1 LKAAVAFCLVLL
13 LSASLKPQ
21 TMKEN
26 PSQPAVLSAQVKHG
40 QIVYELNGRVVEDN
54 AQNSILKNLARI
66 LDTRGSSTPV
76 FVVVDV
82 HAPFSEFGKLATAL
96 DKVGLPKRRF
106 FVTDFTDATMNEVHW
121 DEKAVPIPKN

>member
-1 LKAAVAFCLVLL
+1 MKAAVPFCLVLL
-13 LSASLKPQ
+13 SSAPLKPQ
-21 TMKEN
+21 TMKES
-26 PSQPAVLSAQVKHG
+26 PPRPVVLSAQVKHG

-54 AQNSILKNLARI
+54 ARNSILKNLTRI

-82 HAPFSEFGKLATAL
+82 RAPFSEFGKLETAL

-106 FVTDFTDATMNEVHW
+106 FVTDFTDATLNEVHW